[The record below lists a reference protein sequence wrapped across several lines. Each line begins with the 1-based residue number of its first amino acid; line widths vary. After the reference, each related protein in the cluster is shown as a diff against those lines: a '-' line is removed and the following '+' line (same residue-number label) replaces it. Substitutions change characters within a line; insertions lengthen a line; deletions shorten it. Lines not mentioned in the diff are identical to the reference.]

1 MAFVESIARKED
13 VLAVKGA
20 YLQIE
25 SGVYL
30 GFTFLE
36 TLPPTLLTSSDSH
49 IVTFSNLPRAPIF
62 LLWGLVFLAAASRS
76 RI

>member
-1 MAFVESIARKED
+1 MAFVESIAREED

-30 GFTFLE
+30 GFTFPE
-36 TLPPTLLTSSDSH
+36 TLPQILLALSVSH
-49 IVTFSNLPRAPIF
+49 IATFSNI
-62 LLWGLVFLAAASRS
+62 
-76 RI
+76 I